1 MASRFVVPYA
11 VLSVLWLATYV
22 ALLLIAL
29 IVVRPRRQLAGGL
42 MAGAAGV
49 WILGLV
55 ANQVGPQLL
64 ARMISG
70 VYMDLI
76 GWYHLGVGVWSTGG
90 WVVFI
95 LALLDLA
102 RAVPQRSDAAPFPT
116 PAGGDPR
123 P

>member
-11 VLSVLWLATYV
+11 VLSVLWLATYL

-49 WILGLV
+49 WILGLG
-55 ANQVGPQLL
+55 ANQAGPQLL

-70 VYMDLI
+70 AYMDLI

-90 WVVFI
+90 WVVFL

-102 RAVPQRSDAAPFPT
+102 RAVPQRSAAAPLPLT
-116 PAGGDPR
+116 TDVDRR